1 MSPNLLLKYN
11 DLFFSLMGQQDQ
23 TYRLDMGD
31 LYGELAGHANLVESV
46 ENEHLERSP
55 KTN

>member
-1 MSPNLLLKYN
+1 
-11 DLFFSLMGQQDQ
+11 MGQQDQ

-31 LYGELAGHANLVESV
+31 FYGELAGHSNSIESV
-46 ENEHLERSP
+46 ENEHLERSL

>member
-1 MSPNLLLKYN
+1 
-11 DLFFSLMGQQDQ
+11 MGQQDQ

-31 LYGELAGHANLVESV
+31 LYGELAGHANLIESV
-46 ENEHLERSP
+46 ENEHLERSL